1 MTCPK
6 ESTLASPPF
15 IPESLYPC
23 RSQRAA
29 VSDARARSSFTL
41 SRTPMAALTTAVS
54 ACVVSPVSV
63 GARAG
68 SSRRAAFVG
77 ARVVSNGSVRA
88 GSRPTASSL
97 VVRAAKDDER
107 PAGFGRRDIAKGALM
122 ALSAPLISQMPVGPA
137 KADELSKFWDIV
149 DLPLEPGV
157 ILLDIAF
164 VDETH
169 GFLLGTRQTIL
180 ETFDGGKTWDFKSV
194 SNALDEDV
202 NYRFNSVSFKGQEG
216 WIVGK
221 PAILLHTTDGGASW
235 ERVGLSPRLPGAP
248 VLITATKDNG
258 TAEMVTD
265 EGAIYLTTDAARN
278 WKAAV
283 EETIRYDLSHRTR
296 SAVRECAYSSCEGTV
311 TSSHYHDCLRNTIHY
326 ARLTLSALVVSAPL

>member
-1 MTCPK
+1 
-6 ESTLASPPF
+6 
-15 IPESLYPC
+15 
-23 RSQRAA
+23 
-29 VSDARARSSFTL
+29 
-41 SRTPMAALTTAVS
+41 MAALTTAVS